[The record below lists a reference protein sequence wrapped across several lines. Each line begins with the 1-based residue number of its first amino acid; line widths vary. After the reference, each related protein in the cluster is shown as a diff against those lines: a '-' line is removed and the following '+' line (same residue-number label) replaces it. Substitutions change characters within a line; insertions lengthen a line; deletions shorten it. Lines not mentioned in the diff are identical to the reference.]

1 MSDRFVNIS
10 QVMKRDV
17 LIDSS
22 LDPIWLAA
30 LILKLPD
37 FFREWIINPL
47 ASLITSEVLASEY
60 YIGAKSFLKSQLA
73 FEFLSAMK
81 SCMVSRNIWKT
92 FRFEIKSFPRKIFV
106 K

>member
-60 YIGAKSFLKSQLA
+60 YIGAKSFLKSL
-73 FEFLSAMK
+73 
-81 SCMVSRNIWKT
+81 
-92 FRFEIKSFPRKIFV
+92 
-106 K
+106 